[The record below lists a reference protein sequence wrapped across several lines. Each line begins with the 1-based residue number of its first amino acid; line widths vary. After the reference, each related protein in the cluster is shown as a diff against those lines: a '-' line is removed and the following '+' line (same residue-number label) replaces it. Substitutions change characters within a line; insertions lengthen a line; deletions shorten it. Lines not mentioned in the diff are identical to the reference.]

1 MSRSAR
7 FTRRTF
13 TRATGLSLALLP
25 LLEADK
31 IVRAAAS
38 DSTNLVTIAWPNG
51 VRATEWWPD
60 AHKDPDYLLD
70 ESSGV
75 TETNFSFANRKI
87 SGPLEP
93 HKQDLLFF
101 LFAGLTAKVE
111 GGHESGPEM
120 FKVSDGNTLDQHV
133 ARDHTTP
140 FKTLNLA
147 VQKQDNRGHIF
158 KDGQGVTLE
167 QDPYAVFDRLFQGGA
182 LDPSVLAEQHATRGS
197 VLDYVHKQ
205 LDGYGKIL
213 GSSDRQRIEFHLNSI
228 RELEKRLASGGGVTT
243 VDGAPESLPEA
254 RFDPKDVS
262 NFNLATRAM
271 FDLVVLALASGAT
284 RAATIL
290 LSDGDA
296 AGLAMPWLGPEFA
309 LDTGSDYLGIQNNHH
324 GHSHV
329 IDEIHHQMQRWFV
342 SEFAE
347 FIRKLKE
354 TPGPTGGTLLDQ
366 SAVLC
371 MNNMNTGG
379 GHGTH
384 NLPTFLA
391 GKCGGYFKTGRY
403 IKYPEWE
410 GNHDGIK
417 AAIANAM
424 GTPLDG
430 WNEDARLR
438 V

>member
-1 MSRSAR
+1 MSRSLR

-13 TRATGLSLALLP
+13 ARATGLSLALLP
-25 LLEADK
+25 VLEADK
-31 IVRAAAS
+31 ILHAAPS

-75 TETNFSFANRKI
+75 TETNFSFGNRKI

-101 LFAGLTAKVE
+101 LFAGLSVTVE
-111 GGHESGPEM
+111 GGHESSPEM
-120 FKVSDGNTLDQHV
+120 FKVTAGNTLDQHV
-133 ARDHTTP
+133 ARNHTTP

-147 VQKQDNRGHIF
+147 VQKMDHRGHIF
-158 KDGQGVTLE
+158 KDGQGVSLE

-182 LDPSVLAEQHATRGS
+182 LNPAVLTQQHSNRTS

-205 LDGYGKIL
+205 LEGYGKIL
-213 GSSDRQRIEFHLNSI
+213 GTEDRQRIAFHLDSI
-228 RELEKRLASGGGVTT
+228 RELEKRLGSGGTT
-243 VDGAPESLPEA
+243 TAAGGKPESLAEP

-262 NFNLATRAM
+262 SFNLATRAM
-271 FDLVVLALASGAT
+271 FDLVVVALASGAT
-284 RAATIL
+284 RAASL
-290 LSDGDA
+290 MLSDGDA
-296 AGLAMPWLGPEFA
+296 AGLAMPWLGPDFA

-324 GHSHV
+324 GHSHS

-354 TPGPTGGTLLDQ
+354 TPGPTGGSLLDQ

-403 IKYPEWE
+403 IKNKEWE

-424 GTPLDG
+424 GTPLEG
-430 WNEDARLR
+430 WSEDSRLR

>member
-1 MSRSAR
+1 MTRSAR

-13 TRATGLSLALLP
+13 ARATGLSLALLP
-25 LLEADK
+25 VLEADK
-31 IVRAAAS
+31 ILRAAPN
-38 DSTNLVTIAWPNG
+38 DSTNVVTIAWPNG

-60 AHKDPDYLLD
+60 AHKDADYLLN
-70 ESSGV
+70 ENAGV
-75 TETNFSFANRKI
+75 TETNFSFANLKI

-93 HKQDLLFF
+93 HRQDLLFF
-101 LFAGLTAKVE
+101 LFAGLAAKVE

-120 FKVSDGNTLDQHV
+120 FKVTNGNTLDQHV
-133 ARDHTTP
+133 ARDHATP

-158 KDGQGVTLE
+158 KDGQSVTLE
-167 QDPYAVFDRLFQGGA
+167 QDPYAVFDRLFEGGA
-182 LDPSVLAEQHATRGS
+182 LDPSVLARQRANRGS

-213 GSSDRQRIEFHLNSI
+213 GTADRQRIAFHLDSI
-228 RELEKRLASGGGVTT
+228 RELEKRLGSGGGVTA
-243 VDGAPESLPEA
+243 VNGAPESLPA
-254 RFDPKDVS
+254 VRFDPKDVS
-262 NFNLATRAM
+262 SFHLATRAT

-284 RAATIL
+284 RAATVL

-329 IDEIHHQMQRWFV
+329 IDEVHHQMQRWFV

-384 NLPTFLA
+384 NLPTFMA

-403 IKYPEWE
+403 LKYQEWQ
-410 GNHDGIK
+410 GNNTGIL
-417 AAIANAM
+417 AGIANAM
-424 GTPLDG
+424 GTPIEG
-430 WNEDARLR
+430 WDEDSRLH